1 MTNLMAIETT
11 GLSKT
16 LGGRTVVSNVD
27 LGVPRGTVFGFLG
40 PNGAGKTTVMRL
52 LVGLLKPDSGSVR
65 LLGHDLSAHRKELMG
80 RIGAFIETPG
90 LYENLSGRDNLK
102 LACKL
107 RRIDP
112 ADISR
117 VLDIVGMED
126 AADRRVRA
134 YSLGMKQR
142 MALARALLGKPALLL
157 LDEPTNGLDPEG
169 IMDMRELIRD
179 LPQRIDATVFLSSHL
194 LGEVEEVASSIALLR
209 EGKLIAQGALNDL
222 RSTAARLKIT
232 VDRPQDAVALLAASG
247 LSVDPGERAND
258 LWVASGKND
267 APVDPAHINAR
278 LVNAGIGVSALTQE
292 RMGLEHLYREVM
304 GRPGVAGSKLQEEA
318 A

>member
-1 MTNLMAIETT
+1 MPQTLAIETR
-11 GLSKT
+11 GLSRA
-16 LGGRTVVSNVD
+16 LGGRPVVQDVG
-27 LGVPRGTVFGFLG
+27 LAVPRGEVFGFLG

-52 LVGLLKPDSGSVR
+52 LVGLLKPDSGTIR
-65 LLGHDLSAHRKELMG
+65 LLGRDLAANRKALMG

-90 LYENLSGRDNLK
+90 LYENLSGRDNLR

-107 RRIDP
+107 RAIDT

-117 VLDIVGMED
+117 VLDIVGMQD

-169 IMDMRELIRD
+169 IMAMRELIRD

-194 LGEVEEVASSIALLR
+194 LGEVEEVANSIALLR
-209 EGKLIAQGALNDL
+209 DGKLIAQGVLSDL
-222 RSTAARLKIT
+222 RGASARLRIT
-232 VDRPQDAVALLAASG
+232 VDRQQDAMALMAG
-247 LSVDPGERAND
+247 QGHRVEPGPSSND
-258 LWVASGKND
+258 LWVVTGEQA
-267 APVDPAHINAR
+267 APVDPAAINR
-278 LVNAGIGVSALTQE
+278 SLVDAGIGVSALTQE
-292 RMGLEHLYREVM
+292 RLGLEHLYREVM
-304 GRPGVAGSKLQEEA
+304 GQRPEQKREA